1 MSYEFKQIVRLMGN
15 IDGLCV
21 LFKCPWSLQVIQFN
35 WESSSISD
43 THRECLFFFP
53 VFFSRERE
61 RERASWRK
69 ALNSD
74 ERALWSNFSSAERF
88 INQLWWFSFSFFSF
102 FSATSPWAQGF
113 LADVKTCY
121 PLSRLRRFLSFPL
134 IPLFLLESN
143 CFTLWLYS
151 GYVSY

>member
-1 MSYEFKQIVRLMGN
+1 MSERCEATSVQLRDSLTNSDDF
-15 IDGLCV
+15 
-21 LFKCPWSLQVIQFN
+21 LF
-35 WESSSISD
+35 
-43 THRECLFFFP
+43 LFFL
-53 VFFSRERE
+53 FFCYIT
-61 RERASWRK
+61 
-69 ALNSD
+69 L
-74 ERALWSNFSSAERF
+74 SA
-88 INQLWWFSFSFFSF
+88 
-102 FSATSPWAQGF
+102 GV